1 VRTAL
6 VKAGAAQALKSKR
19 NNNKKGCQHGPAFF
33 HTIAPFST
41 VSVWNVK
48 EVMVN
53 FILLSR
59 IALD

>member
-1 VRTAL
+1 

-19 NNNKKGCQHGPAFF
+19 NNNKKAVN
-33 HTIAPFST
+33 T

-48 EVMVN
+48 EVRVN